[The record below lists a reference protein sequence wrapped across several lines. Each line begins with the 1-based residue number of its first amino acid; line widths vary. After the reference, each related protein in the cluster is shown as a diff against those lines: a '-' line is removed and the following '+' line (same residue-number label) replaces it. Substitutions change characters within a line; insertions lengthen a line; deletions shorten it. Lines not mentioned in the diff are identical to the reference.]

1 MDDTAGD
8 TVYIDDYLS
17 GTWVYTPRYNLAS
30 ALLDSPSANE
40 DGDGLANWEEYA
52 LGLDPSVQDYVV
64 VGQSITEIAGKNY
77 FQFEFLRRKEAVVLG
92 YEFIVEESSNMAFNG
107 ATAVFVGAENVDSEI
122 ERVFYRGS
130 LPMDEQSQCFFR
142 LVVNEPIA
150 K

>member
-1 MDDTAGD
+1 
-8 TVYIDDYLS
+8 
-17 GTWVYTPRYNLAS
+17 
-30 ALLDSPSANE
+30 
-40 DGDGLANWEEYA
+40 
-52 LGLDPSVQDYVV
+52 
-64 VGQSITEIAGKNY
+64 
-77 FQFEFLRRKEAVVLG
+77 VVLG

-107 ATAVFVGAENVDSEI
+107 STAVLYQLKDVNSEI